1 MIVFQI
7 YNENMI
13 KNVYNSFRSSL
24 HIGRISTRLVFTFS
38 SDILVHSKQFRGVRY
53 VSNAFPIIF
62 RKLSEINFV
71 SSEVTL

>member
-13 KNVYNSFRSSL
+13 KNVYNSFSSL
-24 HIGRISTRLVFTFS
+24 NIRRISTRLVFTFS

-62 RKLSEINFV
+62 RKLSEMNFV